1 MKIIIQHD
9 NWMYFA
15 KIKEIDEIYAQWETP
30 QETLEN
36 FWSVY
41 KEIMK
46 LKKELSVYN
55 LSKSSRRKSN

>member
-1 MKIIIQHD
+1 MKFIIQHD

-15 KIKEIDEIYAQWETP
+15 KIKGMNEVYTQWETP

-36 FWSVY
+36 FLSVY
-41 KEIMK
+41 EEIMK